1 MTLGDLFVILN
12 KNPVIVLFYFTSIPL
27 SAYLAYLLGRDD
39 GHLSPWKYLYSTLV
53 YLIAV
58 PGLFAITLSIYLFL
72 FENRSILDTDLIIQV
87 VPILSMVLTLW
98 LIRLNVSFDLIP
110 GFKKLSGLITVI
122 LVVLIFMWVVDRMRF
137 IVFTRMSFTTV
148 IVILVAMIIG
158 LRWGWRRVTS

>member
-1 MTLGDLFVILN
+1 MTLGDLFLILN

-27 SAYLAYLLGRDD
+27 SAFLAYMLGRDD
-39 GHLSPWKYLYSTLV
+39 GHLSPWKYLYTVLV
-53 YLIAV
+53 YLSTV
-58 PGLFAITLSIYLFL
+58 PGLFAITLSIYYFL

-87 VPILSMVLTLW
+87 VPVFSMVLTLW

-110 GFKKLSGLITVI
+110 GAKKISGLI
-122 LVVLIFMWVVDRMRF
+122 LIIFIALSFMWIIDRMRF